1 MSTPTD
7 LVIESA
13 APVEA
18 AIGPRTSAW
27 LVSMGWTPPSDPAPA
42 ASDIV
47 QPAPQTPAPTLEQ
60 AVAENEE
67 RAQRLL
73 IAQTHYSAIKSASEM
88 GFPGS
93 LDALLE
99 YFGVNLRVFLPP
111 PPVTPDPTPAPS
123 QTEPLPVEVTD
134 APPVP

>member
-1 MSTPTD
+1 MSTSVD
-7 LVIESA
+7 LTIESA

-47 QPAPQTPAPTLEQ
+47 QSAPQIPAPTLEQ

-73 IAQTHYSAIKSASEM
+73 VAQTHYSAIKSVSET

-99 YFGVNLRVFLPP
+99 YFGVNLRVFMPP
-111 PPVTPDPTPAPS
+111 PPVVPDPAPAQPEPTQVEPDAPS
-123 QTEPLPVEVTD
+123 
-134 APPVP
+134 VP

>member
-47 QPAPQTPAPTLEQ
+47 QSDPHIPTPSLEQ

-73 IAQTHYSAIKSASEM
+73 VAQTHYSAIKAVSEI
-88 GFPGS
+88 GTPGA

-111 PPVTPDPTPAPS
+111 PPPVPDPAPESPAPIVV
-123 QTEPLPVEVTD
+123 EPD
-134 APPVP
+134 APTQP

>member
-1 MSTPTD
+1 MTTPTD
-7 LVIESA
+7 LTIESA

-42 ASDIV
+42 PSDIV
-47 QPAPQTPAPTLEQ
+47 QPEAQIPAPTLEQ

-73 IAQTHYSAIKSASEM
+73 VAQTHYSAIKSVSEV
-88 GFPGS
+88 GFPGA
-93 LDALLE
+93 LDALLQ
-99 YFGVNLRVFLPP
+99 YFGVNLTVFMPP
-111 PPVTPDPTPAPS
+111 PPAVPDPAPAAP
-123 QTEPLPVEVTD
+123 EPTVVEPD

>member
-42 ASDIV
+42 PSDIV
-47 QPAPQTPAPTLEQ
+47 TETVHIPAPSLEQ

-73 IAQTHYSAIKSASEM
+73 VAQTHYSAIKAVSEI
-88 GFPGS
+88 GTPGA

-99 YFGVNLRVFLPP
+99 YFGVNLRVFMPP
-111 PPVTPDPTPAPS
+111 PLPVPDPAPAQPEPTQVEPDAPS
-123 QTEPLPVEVTD
+123 QP
-134 APPVP
+134 

>member
-1 MSTPTD
+1 MTTPTD
-7 LVIESA
+7 LTIESA

-47 QPAPQTPAPTLEQ
+47 QAEQQVPAPTLEQ

-73 IAQTHYSAIKSASEM
+73 VAQTHYSAIKSASEV
-88 GFPGS
+88 GFPGA
-93 LDALLE
+93 LDALLQ
-99 YFGVNLRVFLPP
+99 YFGVNLTVFMPPP
-111 PPVTPDPTPAPS
+111 PPVPDPAPAAP
-123 QTEPLPVEVTD
+123 EPTVVEPD